1 MTTKT
6 IKTNKYG
13 IIDIRRTS
21 QKIPV
26 YFPFFGMGRNYT
38 RVAWED
44 TNACYW
50 VKVDGHWY
58 KTYYRPDAGY
68 SADGATIGFEA

>member
-6 IKTNKYG
+6 IDTNKYG
-13 IIDIRRTS
+13 RVDIRRTHEKVS
-21 QKIPV
+21 V
-26 YFPFFGMGRNYT
+26 YFPFMGLGRNYT
-38 RVAWED
+38 RLALED

-58 KTYYRPDAGY
+58 KTYYRADEGY
-68 SADGATIGFEA
+68 KADGATIGFDA